1 MMENF
6 NCRLKQI
13 RSSNGGFPHKDINKI
28 VPIKIQIQ
36 ILQVFVIID
45 VDVF

>member
-1 MMENF
+1 MENF
-6 NCRLKQI
+6 NYCLKYV